1 MYFGDY
7 QLIDIAEILGV
18 DLDTLTFYVFGEDG
32 TGRNPKCWYNIKKD
46 LAPTSV
52 AIYIKDKVKS
62 LEKTAGIAHEILA
75 KSLLSLKK
83 DVEDGNKSLSIVD
96 MKDLATIISS
106 MDKIVRLETG
116 KPTEV
121 HDFVSLSVH
130 EAKQVLANDPFF
142 QAEYTV
148 LSESKEEELDGDVQI
163 KSPWSTDE

>member
-1 MYFGDY
+1 MFFGDY
-7 QLIDIAEILGV
+7 ELLDIAEVLGV
-18 DLDTLTFYVFGEDG
+18 DIDTLSFYVFGEDG
-32 TGRNPKCWYNIKKD
+32 TGTNPNCWLKIKKE
-46 LAPTSV
+46 LKPTSV

-62 LEKTAGIAHEILA
+62 LEKTAGVAHNILA
-75 KSLLSLKK
+75 KSLLNLSRE
-83 DVEDGNKSLSIVD
+83 VEQGKELTIVD

-106 MDKIVRLETG
+106 LDKIVRLETG